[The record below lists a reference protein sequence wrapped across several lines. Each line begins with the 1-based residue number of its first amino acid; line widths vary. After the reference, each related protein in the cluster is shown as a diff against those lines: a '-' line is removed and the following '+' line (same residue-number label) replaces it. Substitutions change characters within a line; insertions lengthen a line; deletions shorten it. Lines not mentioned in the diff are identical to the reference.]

1 MNVMNRLEDRL
12 KQRSLVI
19 NPGTT
24 STKIAIFDGDQEVHR
39 DNIQHDAATLH
50 SFGAVSAQ
58 LDHRFEL
65 IEKAIPGELRE
76 GWVAVVGRGGLLRP
90 CEGGTYLVDE
100 TMLADARDARYG
112 EHASNLGSLLAQKFG
127 ASAGVPAYVV
137 DPVSTDE
144 FTDLPRISGVPGIVR
159 KCRAHALN
167 IKATAYRT
175 ARQLGKPLSATRFVV
190 AHLGGG
196 ISIAALD
203 GGRLADVNDGLLG
216 MGPFSPERAGALP
229 LQGVIDLVRDKGYDE
244 AKRIFSR
251 ESGFVGYFGTSDL
264 REVEAKIDS
273 GDAQA
278 KLIFDAMVYQIAK
291 EIGAMTAALKGK
303 IDGII
308 LTGGLIHSERLLS
321 QLTSSIEFL
330 GHVYLHPG
338 EEEMLALAEG
348 AQRVVRGEEN
358 AKSYGVQA

>member
-1 MNVMNRLEDRL
+1 M
-12 KQRSLVI
+12 KQGVLVI

-24 STKIAIFDGDQEVHR
+24 STKIAIFDGDQEVHK
-39 DNIQHDAATLH
+39 DNIRHDAATLH
-50 SFGAVSAQ
+50 SFGSVAAQ

-65 IEKAIPGELRE
+65 INKSIPDEFRE

-90 CEGGTYLVDE
+90 CSGGTYNVDE
-100 TMLADARDARYG
+100 AMLADAGNATYG
-112 EHASNLGSLLAQKFG
+112 EHASNLGSMLAHKF
-127 ASAGVPAYVV
+127 AATANVPAFVV
-137 DPVSTDE
+137 DPVSTDDFSE
-144 FTDLPRISGVPGIVR
+144 LPRISGVPGIIR

-167 IKATAYRT
+167 IKATARRT
-175 ARQLGKPLSATRFVV
+175 AMQIGKAFEETRFVV

-203 GGRLADVNDGLLG
+203 GGKIADVNDGLLG

-264 REVEAKIDS
+264 RDVEKMIED
-273 GDAQA
+273 GDVKA
-278 KLIFDAMVYQIAK
+278 KLIFDAMVYQVAK
-291 EIGAMTAALKGK
+291 EIGAMAAVLKGK
-303 IDGII
+303 LDGIVI
-308 LTGGLIHSERLLS
+308 TGGLIHSERLLNA
-321 QLTSSIEFL
+321 LTDYIDYL
-330 GHVYLHPG
+330 KPIYLHPG

-348 AQRVVRGEEN
+348 ALRVIRGEET
-358 AKSYGVQA
+358 AKSYGEKV

>member
-1 MNVMNRLEDRL
+1 MEQGV
-12 KQRSLVI
+12 LVI

-24 STKIAIFDGDQEVHR
+24 STKIAVFEGDKQVHG
-39 DNIQHDAATLH
+39 DNIRHDAATLH
-50 SFGAVSAQ
+50 GFGSVAGQ
-58 LDHRFEL
+58 LDYRYEL
-65 IEKAIPGELRE
+65 IDQAIPAEFRD

-90 CEGGTYLVDE
+90 CEGGTYQVDGA
-100 TMLADARDARYG
+100 MLEDAGKATYG
-112 EHASNLGSLLAQKFG
+112 EHASNLGSMLAAKF
-127 ASAGVPAYVV
+127 AEAAAVPALVV
-137 DPVSTDE
+137 DPVSTDDFDE
-144 FTDLPRISGVPGIVR
+144 LPRISGVPGIAR

-167 IKATAYRT
+167 IKATARRT
-175 ARQLGKPLSATRFVV
+175 ATEISKPFEETRFVV

-203 GGRLADVNDGLLG
+203 GGKIADVNDGLLG

-264 REVEAKIDS
+264 RDVEAKIEN

-291 EIGAMTAALKGK
+291 EIGAMAAALSGK
-303 IDGII
+303 LDGIVI
-308 LTGGLIHSERLLS
+308 TGGLIHSERLLTS
-321 QLTSSIEFL
+321 LTARIEFL
-330 GHVYLHPG
+330 GPIHLHPG
-338 EEEMLALAEG
+338 EEEMLAMAEG
-348 AQRVVRGEEN
+348 AMRVIRGEET
-358 AKSYGVQA
+358 AKSYGEKA